1 MARKK
6 VSKAAIE
13 AGSDST
19 EGRVSGSEVE
29 VELVEADVVGEAEDE
44 DGSTFTDGVDD
55 VSLHVDVVDD
65 GLLES
70 FGVAVV

>member
-29 VELVEADVVGEAEDE
+29 AELVEADVVGEAEDE

-55 VSLHVDVVDD
+55 VSLHVDVVDNV
-65 GLLES
+65 LES
-70 FGVAVV
+70 FGVVAVV